1 MQDEGK
7 YLDSTNMDSYFQTF
21 RIRGMDTSSKAYFA
35 TNCMM
40 MTSPS
45 GGSMQHCCALFSA
58 NQTTGVIAKEN
69 VTVMHSNSA
78 VPHDYST
85 YTKTADEWTGRY
97 SYHGNIPHSGQSH
110 TYSYHQ
116 CFLYNSSGG
125 KSSNHQNHSYYPAG
139 NDQTHNS
146 YVAPNER
153 RLGGGVRH
161 FLASYDGSSKGC
173 PLEFYYNYHSS
184 ALNAAKTGSQPYSTS
199 ATSTTY
205 QVTMFHQWDSSNEP
219 RYDAFMSQ
227 KEGLYAHIRSSD
239 SWTNLGAAYGMSDQW
254 WSFTLSNGNMLLGVG
269 GDAYLVNTS
278 GTVTAVPKVNTVVP
292 FSLVRYNWAH
302 FCWNV
307 GEDEWL
313 LAMPGGSFTKFK
325 IDPSTGY
332 STISNLLEVTSM
344 KFASFDSQFH
354 YKRGFWSSFSTS
366 SVNTGSYAATFGTE
380 NSNGVGYGKS
390 KLFYVG
396 GVSTPRAIFMA
407 TYDIA
412 DLVSTLTYA

>member
-1 MQDEGK
+1 
-7 YLDSTNMDSYFQTF
+7 
-21 RIRGMDTSSKAYFA
+21 
-35 TNCMM
+35 
-40 MTSPS
+40 
-45 GGSMQHCCALFSA
+45 
-58 NQTTGVIAKEN
+58 
-69 VTVMHSNSA
+69 
-78 VPHDYST
+78 
-85 YTKTADEWTGRY
+85 
-97 SYHGNIPHSGQSH
+97 
-110 TYSYHQ
+110 
-116 CFLYNSSGG
+116 
-125 KSSNHQNHSYYPAG
+125 
-139 NDQTHNS
+139 
-146 YVAPNER
+146 
-153 RLGGGVRH
+153 
-161 FLASYDGSSKGC
+161 
-173 PLEFYYNYHSS
+173 
-184 ALNAAKTGSQPYSTS
+184 
-199 ATSTTY
+199 
-205 QVTMFHQWDSSNEP
+205 
-219 RYDAFMSQ
+219 
-227 KEGLYAHIRSSD
+227 
-239 SWTNLGAAYGMSDQW
+239 MSDQW

-325 IDPSTGY
+325 IDPSNGY

-366 SVNTGSYAATFGTE
+366 SVNTGSYAATFGAE
-380 NSNGVGYGKS
+380 NSNGAGYGKS